1 MFNNTFYMF
10 GDYNQCEPVE
20 AGSQIHYEYLR
31 SKTIQ
36 QMRSKKRLYNT
47 LKAHPDTTKKAHE
60 MLAKIL
66 KTGRISTYFKYG
78 AH

>member
-36 QMRSKKRLYNT
+36 QMRSKTET
-47 LKAHPDTTKKAHE
+47 LQYIEGSSRYDKK
-60 MLAKIL
+60 
-66 KTGRISTYFKYG
+66 ST
-78 AH
+78 